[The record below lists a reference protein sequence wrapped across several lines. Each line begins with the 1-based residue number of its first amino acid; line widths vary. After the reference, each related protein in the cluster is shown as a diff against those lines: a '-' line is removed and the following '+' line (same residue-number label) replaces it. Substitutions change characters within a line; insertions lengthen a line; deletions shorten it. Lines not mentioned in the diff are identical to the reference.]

1 MTVIIQQF
9 CHPVVLGPLHSSHS
23 PTLCSSHT
31 PTLPQ
36 PHTPSTHTPS
46 TPPLHPP
53 TPPHTLFLHPHTS
66 THPTPHTDGE
76 FLRLMQ
82 IGTDLTKIKKKSY
95 ARIFRLEDD
104 LLGITWNS
112 RSKRSTKAR
121 SKWHKVPPMSS
132 HTHASLS
139 VLTHTCFT
147 QCPHTHI
154 LFDVLAHTCLT
165 RSPNTPTPSHCPA
178 DQGGEGRTQH
188 RQLQTPWKHLS

>member
-1 MTVIIQQF
+1 M
-9 CHPVVLGPLHSSHS
+9 
-23 PTLCSSHT
+23 
-31 PTLPQ
+31 
-36 PHTPSTHTPS
+36 
-46 TPPLHPP
+46 
-53 TPPHTLFLHPHTS
+53 HPHTS
-66 THPTPHTDGE
+66 THPIPHTDGE

-147 QCPHTHI
+147 QCPHTHMLHSVSSHTHASLNVLTHTCFTQCPHTHI